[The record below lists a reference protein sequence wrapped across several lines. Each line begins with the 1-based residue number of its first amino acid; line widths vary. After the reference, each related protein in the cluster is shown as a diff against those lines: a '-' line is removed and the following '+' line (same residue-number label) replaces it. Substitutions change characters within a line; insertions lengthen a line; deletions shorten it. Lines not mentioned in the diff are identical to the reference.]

1 MGTLIQDLRFSLR
14 SLRRAPAFPLAAI
27 ATLALG
33 IGATTAI
40 FTTLNAVLL
49 KPLPYP
55 NPDDLYSIRTTLTDG
70 RVTTG
75 LVAGSEIFRLNDP
88 NLSIERAAALQN
100 IDLTL
105 LHADG
110 TPQSVKVNLVTV
122 GFFEVFGLPMTRG
135 GFSPDQFEVIPP
147 PPPQPQPAPGAQPG
161 QQGPPQGPPQPPPP
175 APAIVISHRVWQNLF
190 NSSEQIVGTPIR
202 FAEFEGQIV
211 GVAHRDFD
219 TPHAGDFWLANRL
232 AANDVNHGNEG
243 FMRIK
248 HGADIERV
256 KSQMAV
262 VIEGIGREFPGSAR
276 NRAYVTR
283 PLVDSIVGDLGP
295 ILIIVMS
302 ATGLLLLL
310 ACVNVTNLLL
320 ARGAARARE
329 MAVRVSLGAGTG
341 RIVRQLLT
349 ESVVLAT
356 AGSILG
362 VLVAYLGVRG
372 LMVLGASKL
381 PRLDSLT
388 FDGSVLLFTFAT
400 LLVSGLLVGLV
411 PAIRLA
417 RTDVRTLM
425 NESSRSTSSG
435 RSTGRWLSVMTVAE
449 IALAIML
456 VAGAGWLVRGFSNLR
471 NTNLG
476 FVADNRIM
484 FDVTFQ
490 GQRYPN
496 GAAVHAARTDMINA
510 VRSLQGVTDVG
521 TAAAFPLKGQLES
534 SLLMQPRGE
543 AFDTQRPKGTR
554 QRFVSPGFFS
564 AMGTQLIQGRD
575 FGPEDAP
582 GSAQTAIVNRTFV
595 ARYLNGRD
603 PIGFQFAAGYP
614 QPNPNNLVTV
624 VGVVDDIR
632 QKSVELE
639 AEPAYYTSL
648 TQAPIRRM
656 TMVVSTSLSDP
667 APLMASIR
675 ETVRKADPQIAVNFE
690 LVREFVDSTIS
701 RQQLGMTLMLIFG
714 IVAVVLAAIGIYGVV
729 AYSVAQRRDEMATRL
744 ALGASPGSV
753 FWLVM
758 KQGGLLALI
767 GTVIGVGTA
776 YLSGRVVASQLY
788 AIRASDPVML
798 GAAIVVVIG
807 ITVLATML
815 PAWRASK
822 LSPARALHP
831 E

>member
-1 MGTLIQDLRFSLR
+1 MQNGDNFMGTFLQDLRFSLR

-27 ATLALG
+27 TTLALG

-55 NPDDLYSIRTTLTDG
+55 NPEDLYSIRTTLTDG

-88 NLSIERAAALQN
+88 NLSIERAAAHQGF
-100 IDLTL
+100 DVTY
-105 LHADG
+105 LHGDG
-110 TPQSVKVNLVTV
+110 TPQHFRMYAVTV
-122 GFFEVFGLPMTRG
+122 GFFELFGLPMSRG
-135 GFSPDQFEVIPP
+135 GFAPDQFVPIQPP
-147 PPPQPQPAPGAQPG
+147 PQPAPGAQPA
-161 QQGPPQGPPQPPPP
+161 PPP
-175 APAIVISHRVWQNLF
+175 APPPPPSIVISHRIWRSLF
-190 NSSEQIVGTPIR
+190 NGDEQIIGKPIR
-202 FAEFEGQIV
+202 FAELPGTIV
-211 GVAHRDFD
+211 GVAHPDFD
-219 TPHAGDFWLANRL
+219 TPHNADFWLANRL
-232 AANDVNHGNEG
+232 QANDVNHGMEG

-248 HGADIERV
+248 RGASYERV
-256 KSQMAV
+256 QSEMATV
-262 VIEGIGREFPGSAR
+262 MAGVSRDFPESAK
-276 NRAYVTR
+276 NRIYVTK
-283 PLVDSIVGDLGP
+283 PLVESIVGDLGP

-329 MAVRVSLGAGTG
+329 MAVRVSLGAGSP

-349 ESVVLAT
+349 ESLVLAT
-356 AGSILG
+356 AGAILG
-362 VLVAYLGVRG
+362 VSIAYLGVRG
-372 LMVLGASKL
+372 LMALGASKL
-381 PRLDSLT
+381 PRLDSIT
-388 FDGSVLLFTFAT
+388 FDGSVLLFTLGT

-411 PAIRLA
+411 PAFRLA
-417 RTDVRTLM
+417 RTDVRTLL

-435 RSTGRWLSVMTVAE
+435 RSTARWLSVMTVAE

-456 VAGAGWLVRGFSNLR
+456 VAGAGWLVRGFANLR
-471 NTNLG
+471 NTDLG
-476 FVADNRIM
+476 FQADNRII
-484 FDVTFQ
+484 FDITFQ

-496 GAAVHAARTDMINA
+496 GPAVHAARTDLITA
-510 VRSLQGVTDVG
+510 IKSLQGVTDVG
-521 TAAAFPLKGQLES
+521 TAVAFPLKGTLES
-534 SLLMQPRGE
+534 SLRMIFAGE
-543 AFDTQRPKGTR
+543 TMDLDRVKNTR

-564 AMGTQLIQGRD
+564 TMGTRIVQGRD
-575 FGPEDAP
+575 FGPQEAP
-582 GSAQTAIVNRTFV
+582 GSPVTAIVNRTFV
-595 ARYLNGRD
+595 NRYLDGKD
-603 PIGFQFAAGYP
+603 PIGVQFAAGYP
-614 QPNPNNLVTV
+614 NPNPANLITII
-624 VGVVDDIR
+624 GVADDIR

-656 TMVVSTSLSDP
+656 TVIVATSLSDP
-667 APLMASIR
+667 APLMDAIR
-675 ETVRKADPQIAVNFE
+675 DTVRKADPQIAVEFE
-690 LVREFVDSTIS
+690 LVKDFVASTIS

-714 IVAVVLAAIGIYGVV
+714 GVAVVLAAIGIYGVV
-729 AYSVAQRRDEMATRL
+729 AYSVSQRRDEMATRL

-758 KQGGLLALI
+758 KQGGILAII
-767 GTVIGVGTA
+767 GTIIGLGTA
-776 YLSGRVVASQLY
+776 YLSGQIVSSQIY
-788 AIRASDPVML
+788 AVRASDPVML
-798 GAAIVVVIG
+798 TGAIVVVAAIAG
-807 ITVLATML
+807 LATML

>member
-1 MGTLIQDLRFSLR
+1 
-14 SLRRAPAFPLAAI
+14 
-27 ATLALG
+27 
-33 IGATTAI
+33 
-40 FTTLNAVLL
+40 
-49 KPLPYP
+49 
-55 NPDDLYSIRTTLTDG
+55 
-70 RVTTG
+70 
-75 LVAGSEIFRLNDP
+75 
-88 NLSIERAAALQN
+88 
-100 IDLTL
+100 
-105 LHADG
+105 
-110 TPQSVKVNLVTV
+110 
-122 GFFEVFGLPMTRG
+122 
-135 GFSPDQFEVIPP
+135 
-147 PPPQPQPAPGAQPG
+147 
-161 QQGPPQGPPQPPPP
+161 
-175 APAIVISHRVWQNLF
+175 
-190 NSSEQIVGTPIR
+190 
-202 FAEFEGQIV
+202 
-211 GVAHRDFD
+211 
-219 TPHAGDFWLANRL
+219 
-232 AANDVNHGNEG
+232 
-243 FMRIK
+243 
-248 HGADIERV
+248 
-256 KSQMAV
+256 
-262 VIEGIGREFPGSAR
+262 
-276 NRAYVTR
+276 
-283 PLVDSIVGDLGP
+283 
-295 ILIIVMS
+295 
-302 ATGLLLLL
+302 
-310 ACVNVTNLLL
+310 
-320 ARGAARARE
+320 
-329 MAVRVSLGAGTG
+329 
-341 RIVRQLLT
+341 
-349 ESVVLAT
+349 
-356 AGSILG
+356 
-362 VLVAYLGVRG
+362 
-372 LMVLGASKL
+372 
-381 PRLDSLT
+381 
-388 FDGSVLLFTFAT
+388 
-400 LLVSGLLVGLV
+400 
-411 PAIRLA
+411 
-417 RTDVRTLM
+417 
-425 NESSRSTSSG
+425 
-435 RSTGRWLSVMTVAE
+435 
-449 IALAIML
+449 
-456 VAGAGWLVRGFSNLR
+456 
-471 NTNLG
+471 
-476 FVADNRIM
+476 
-484 FDVTFQ
+484 
-490 GQRYPN
+490 
-496 GAAVHAARTDMINA
+496 